1 MRDKAIEK
9 FNREMQGRPND
20 PYVEI
25 IGHYV
30 IDRCTDD
37 ITAAKML
44 KDGKTLAGAMEKVLA
59 EARAEVKRNKN
70 GNVAVLTPERVFGAV
85 DGYFGL
91 ETDRAAQQKALGG
104 TADQAAQA
112 SAAQAPTQE
121 AGRGRLALDVVDFL

>member
-9 FNREMQGRPND
+9 INREMQGRPND

-59 EARAEVKRNKN
+59 EAKRAKN
-70 GNVAVLTPERVFGAV
+70 GNVAVLTPAQVFGAV

-91 ETDRAAQQKALGG
+91 ETDRAAQGKAL
-104 TADQAAQA
+104 A
-112 SAAQAPTQE
+112 SMGAPVQDVTTEREPQKKL
-121 AGRGRLALDVVDFL
+121 GLDLASFM